1 MPMLGYVLAACWFG
15 FAVVYLIQLRRP
27 LAKKTKTLLLVAVL
41 AMFAMTVVQVNATR
55 EHASTETEIASIKL
69 ELDRIE
75 QEGQSGHR
83 PSAKEL
89 QARNERL
96 QELRVRLDALG
107 RRPSR

>member
-1 MPMLGYVLAACWFG
+1 MLGYVLAACWFG

-27 LAKKTKTLLLVAVL
+27 LAKKTKTLMLVASL

-55 EHASTETEIASIKL
+55 EHASIGGEIASIKL

-107 RRPSR
+107 RRSSR

>member
-1 MPMLGYVLAACWFG
+1 MLGYVLAACWFG

-27 LAKKTKTLLLVAVL
+27 LAKKTKTLLLLAAL

-55 EHASTETEIASIKL
+55 EHASIGGEIASIKL

-83 PSAKEL
+83 YSAQEL

-107 RRPSR
+107 RRSSR

>member
-1 MPMLGYVLAACWFG
+1 MLGYVLAACWFG

-27 LAKKTKTLLLVAVL
+27 LAKKTKTLLLLAAL

-55 EHASTETEIASIKL
+55 EQASTEGEIASIKL

-107 RRPSR
+107 RRSSR

>member
-1 MPMLGYVLAACWFG
+1 MLGYVLAACWFG

-27 LAKKTKTLLLVAVL
+27 LAKKTKTLLLVAAL
-41 AMFAMTVVQVNATR
+41 AMLAVTVVQVNATR
-55 EHASTETEIASIKL
+55 EHASTESEIASIKL

-107 RRPSR
+107 RRSSR